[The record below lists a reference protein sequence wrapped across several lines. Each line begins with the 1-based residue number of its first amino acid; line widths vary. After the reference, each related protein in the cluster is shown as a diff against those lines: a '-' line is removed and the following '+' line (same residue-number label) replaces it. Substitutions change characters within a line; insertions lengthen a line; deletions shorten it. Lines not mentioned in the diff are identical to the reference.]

1 MVIFRL
7 KLGDVIT
14 KPVAKAMG
22 LAKIESFKIRNIF
35 TCQTKR
41 GVCRKC
47 YGLDLAT
54 AKLVNLGEAIGIIA
68 AQSIGEPGTQL
79 TMRTFHTG
87 GVDLRKASVNNITS
101 PFTGSV
107 KFPADLKTSLL
118 VDGKNKHLLVIEDSN
133 FVIETSKDKEV
144 VVLPKGSILQIKDK
158 QKVSKDDILALYD
171 SSSQYATSFSE
182 GKVRLFEAD
191 DEYEIAVYDPKNAKT
206 IDVSSEKAKVF
217 KKLDKIGLSSDLGTN
232 VQLTTPGIFDSI
244 KEKTKSKSTMT
255 YYPCNVFITSKR
267 SDLFVKDGS
276 KVNDN
281 DVLYREYV
289 SDLDASKTK
298 DIVQGLPRVEELF
311 EARKPKNAAI
321 LSEFN
326 GIVEFNRFENYYLL
340 SILSEAGDK
349 KEYRLPVKT
358 RFLVYSGQSVAKG
371 QQITDGIIS
380 PQDLLLTKGVV
391 ETQLY
396 LINEIQKVYFSQGV
410 FINLKHLEVIV
421 RQMTRKMLVQD
432 GGDSMLLPNELVDI
446 RRVEEQNEEL
456 LAQKKTPVQAEGVLL
471 GITRSSLNTES
482 FISASSFQE
491 TARVLTDAAI
501 RGKKDTMYGL
511 KENVIIGKLI
521 PAGTGLDQYN
531 NVVLRS
537 ESGEETRVTEE
548 DRIFHDEFDS

>member
-1 MVIFRL
+1 M
-7 KLGDVIT
+7 
-14 KPVAKAMG
+14 
-22 LAKIESFKIRNIF
+22 
-35 TCQTKR
+35 
-41 GVCRKC
+41 
-47 YGLDLAT
+47 
-54 AKLVNLGEAIGIIA
+54 
-68 AQSIGEPGTQL
+68 
-79 TMRTFHTG
+79 
-87 GVDLRKASVNNITS
+87 
-101 PFTGSV
+101 
-107 KFPADLKTSLL
+107 
-118 VDGKNKHLLVIEDSN
+118 HL
-133 FVIETSKDKEV
+133 
-144 VVLPKGSILQIKDK
+144 K
-158 QKVSKDDILALYD
+158 QKIL
-171 SSSQYATSFSE
+171 
-182 GKVRLFEAD
+182 
-191 DEYEIAVYDPKNAKT
+191 
-206 IDVSSEKAKVF
+206 F
-217 KKLDKIGLSSDLGTN
+217 K
-232 VQLTTPGIFDSI
+232 
-244 KEKTKSKSTMT
+244 
-255 YYPCNVFITSKR
+255 
-267 SDLFVKDGS
+267 
-276 KVNDN
+276 
-281 DVLYREYV
+281 
-289 SDLDASKTK
+289 
-298 DIVQGLPRVEELF
+298 GLPRVEELF

-471 GITRSSLNTES
+471 GITRSSLNTDS